1 MDPAW
6 YPVIK
11 ALHLIFMVTFFAGT
25 FYIVRLF
32 IYHCEALAKW
42 EPDRTILTRQ
52 YALMEKRLW
61 YFITW
66 PSLVLMALFGIWMLV
81 LNPALLKQP
90 WMHAKLGLVAL
101 LLVYHGVN
109 QRLFARLR
117 SGGKVWPSYALRLWN
132 EGATLILFGVVFL
145 ASLKRIQWYYGV
157 VGLVVLGAV
166 LVMAINLYRR
176 KRGTEP
182 DAEAGKPGA

>member
-1 MDPAW
+1 MDPSW

-32 IYHCEALAKW
+32 IYHTEAFDRW
-42 EPDRTILTRQ
+42 EPERGVLAEQ
-52 YALMEKRLW
+52 FALMSRRLW

-81 LNPALLKQP
+81 LNPELLKQP
-90 WMHAKLGLVAL
+90 WMHAKLGLVSL
-101 LLVYHGVN
+101 LIAYHMVN
-109 QRLFARLR
+109 QGIFSRLQRNERAWRG
-117 SGGKVWPSYALRLWN
+117 SALRLWN

-145 ASLKRIQWYYGV
+145 AVLKRVQWYYGLI
-157 VGLVVLGAV
+157 GLGVLGGV
-166 LVMAINLYRR
+166 LVLAVNMYRR
-176 KRGTEP
+176 KRRD
-182 DAEAGKPGA
+182 DARTGGPGA